1 MRFIDVQLMSPFTA
15 VISGPTGSG
24 KTELL
29 VDLIGAS
36 EGMANPAPQ
45 WIVYCYDVWQT
56 VFEELESRGVR
67 FHHEMINAEEL
78 TEEG

>member
-45 WIVYCYDVWQT
+45 
-56 VFEELESRGVR
+56 
-67 FHHEMINAEEL
+67 
-78 TEEG
+78 